1 MHTSRLK
8 FSAAAV
14 VAVLFGLTSFAVAQQ
29 AAPQPTN
36 RSAVQSRSTQPTRT
50 YRSYSVS
57 PSTTR
62 QSTAAQRR
70 SRGPSWKNA
79 EAKPT
84 GQYHE

>member
-8 FSAAAV
+8 FIAAAV

-70 SRGPSWKNA
+70 SRLPTWKNA

>member
-8 FSAAAV
+8 FIAAEV
-14 VAVLFGLTSFAVAQQ
+14 VAVLLGLTSLAVAQQ

-62 QSTAAQRR
+62 QSTGAQRR
-70 SRGPSWKNA
+70 SRLPTWKNA

>member
-1 MHTSRLK
+1 LK
-8 FSAAAV
+8 FIAAAV
-14 VAVLFGLTSFAVAQQ
+14 VAVLLGMTSFAVAQQ
-29 AAPQPTN
+29 AAPQPMN
-36 RSAVQSRSTQPTRT
+36 RSAVQSRITQPTRT

-62 QSTAAQRR
+62 ASTAAQRR
-70 SRGPSWKNA
+70 SRLPTWKNA